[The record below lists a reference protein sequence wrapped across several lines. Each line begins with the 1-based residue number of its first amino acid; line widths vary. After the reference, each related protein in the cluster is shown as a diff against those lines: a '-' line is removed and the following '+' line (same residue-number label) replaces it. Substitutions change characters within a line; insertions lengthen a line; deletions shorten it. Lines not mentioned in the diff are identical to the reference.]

1 MAITFV
7 KSPLINVGDLLK
19 SSDIAKQ
26 SEAMNSRLR
35 SGLAEPWRIVFL
47 YASLFRQIR
56 NSDGLLSF
64 PANLEFF
71 KSYQHLDPA
80 KASWPEAEAG
90 DPAGVNV
97 TNSLGSLI
105 YGVDAPNIPSEFEV
119 LDGVPLTVP
128 GTISLPETPLEHWT
142 LGKYQRGAV
151 DASLGASA
159 APMLDVADQFWRLY
173 QGPTSPHGNAYGGY
187 MAGPQYGAYC
197 GTFLGNPVQGLNH
210 ILTNTKTGAVTTFNA
225 TCAVYGSSAEE
236 SGSNVNYIGETESTI
251 YVVKIDGSVQ
261 VFDRQDWMQGPYTDE
276 VRLRK
281 TAAKMIDRVFAMFAS
296 EHRGSDSQRKINGG
310 SLENAFDFQSF
321 FTKQYQLAPAR
332 GQATGGIIAPTYP
345 VFTIGLV
352 TANPAVPPIQI
363 GSYRAAD
370 GFVIASGLITIT
382 AASIGAVQ
390 VFEFEI
396 TKDNVVV
403 ESFSIETDIEGV
415 GSSIFVVS
423 NPIGTDSVFGIN
435 LASATVAGG
444 DEIRVEIAELADRKP
459 RIFDAYALLRLA
471 GAKISGSLDGGG
483 QSESDSTGIYA
494 RHQQNCNVTNAYG
507 LSAVPDAPAY
517 INQSAVFETARQ
529 LSKNVRIIPR
539 QQLLGYEVKDG
550 KSILYFKRFAYGSS
564 LMDAFDG
571 IAPTEEEIAKNVQ
584 ANGIRAKAPAK
595 GWSNEWL
602 MGVDFKV
609 SSAFSNNT
617 SIWRPEV
624 YADYW
629 SLNNRCIF
637 HAQEL
642 GNVTNQRIRTHVA
655 YGLTTANGNTLAE
668 APSSFNYAKKDSGN
682 LNEKDCLGDAACEA
696 NRLKFYKS
704 CRIYEPWP
712 EIESVVKNGTDEV
725 KVTFKTRLRST
736 VGEVNGATSGNIPR
750 ILNAGDLTALAAEP
764 FRTDENGIREYLFSQ
779 GAVNNVTHNCNMTQ
793 AGNKAINQTG
803 VGLGGVYGS
812 CYPDFLFVKLIEK
825 PYTDEPFDNNDQD
838 SEDTPVDFLRE
849 TQKEIYLRAIC
860 EGFVDGGTTAT
871 INCLGGATGGLYAY
885 TYETLNYEA
894 HGKAWPTLLN
904 SVDRPDSP
912 RGFWPMPNTIMRA
925 ERFNQFSAAIN
936 LLTKVPLMM
945 PMVVQY
951 RTTVRNGSK
960 DVDGIGWPSTSTDV
974 CAFPMTSADTRAL
987 MPSIGGLSLID
998 DTPSG
1003 WSNWSSAQSL
1013 SATASLFEGSCG
1025 TTGTNWKQVN
1035 SSIRLEIDI
1044 QPTSEQKNALPPDLR
1059 ALVDELKVST
1069 VAKIFKNEV
1078 AQKANV
1084 VSVLGNSEECGTS
1097 NFFKNGTGFDFVNEG
1112 PEETFC
1118 GVFNGSYDPL
1128 DYYSPRGASFIQG
1141 DGGASGA
1148 CAAGWQANL
1157 NIELL
1162 GGTSDNFVEIVPT

>member
-1 MAITFV
+1 VAITFV
-7 KSPLINVGDLLK
+7 KSPFINVGDLLK

-35 SGLAEPWRIVFL
+35 SGLAEPWRIVYL

-97 TNSLGSLI
+97 TSSLGSLI

-187 MAGPQYGAYC
+187 MAGPQYGDDC
-197 GTFLGNPVQGLNH
+197 GNGVQGLNH
-210 ILTNTKTGAVTTFNA
+210 KLTNTKTAAVIDFLA
-225 TCAVYGSSAEE
+225 TCAGLLE
-236 SGSNVNYIGETESTI
+236 SGTNVHYISETESTI
-251 YVVKIDGSVQ
+251 YVVKIDGSVE

-332 GQATGGIIAPTYP
+332 GATTGGDIYSIYP
-345 VFTIGLV
+345 EFTIGLV
-352 TANPAVPPIQI
+352 TANSAVPPMEI

-370 GFVIASGLITIT
+370 GFVIASGLVTIK
-382 AASIGAVQ
+382 AASTGAVQ
-390 VFEFEI
+390 TLTFDI

-403 ESFSIETDIEGV
+403 QSFSIQTDIAGV
-415 GSSIFVVS
+415 GSSIFVI
-423 NPIGTDSVFGIN
+423 NDPIGTDSVFGIN

-483 QSESDSTGIYA
+483 QSESDATGIYN

-529 LSKNVRIIPR
+529 LSRNVRIIPR

-571 IAPTEEEIAKNVQ
+571 IAPTAEEIAKNVQ

-629 SLNNRCIF
+629 SLNNRCLF

-642 GNVTNQRIRTHVA
+642 GNVNQSILNDKNPRLRKHIAFGEATD
-655 YGLTTANGNTLAE
+655 NGNLIAE
-668 APSSFNYAKKDSGN
+668 APSSFNYAKKDNIVYGN
-682 LNEKDCLGDAACEA
+682 LNSKNCNADPACEA

-712 EIESVVKNGTDEV
+712 EIESVVQNGTDEV

-793 AGNKAINQTG
+793 AGNKAINQQSNE
-803 VGLGGVYGS
+803 LGGVYGS

-825 PYTDEPFDNNDQD
+825 PYTDEPYDNNDQD

-894 HGKAWPTLLN
+894 HGKAWPTLLD

-945 PMVVQY
+945 PMVAQY

-960 DVDGIGWPSTSTDV
+960 DVDGIGWPSTSADV
-974 CAFPMTSADTRAL
+974 CAYPMSSQDTRAL
-987 MPSIGGLSLID
+987 MPSIGGLALVD
-998 DTPSG
+998 DTPSLWFD
-1003 WSNWSSAQSL
+1003 WSGNQVL

-1035 SSIRLEIDI
+1035 SSQRLEIDI
-1044 QPTSEQKNALPPDLR
+1044 QPASEQLNALPPDLR
-1059 ALVDELKVST
+1059 ALVEELKVST
-1069 VAKIFKNEV
+1069 VAKIIKNEV

-1084 VSVLGNSEECGTS
+1084 VSVDTSSEPCGPAY
-1097 NFFKNGTGFDFVNEG
+1097 FFKNGTGFVFLPEG

-1118 GVFNGSYDPL
+1118 GVFGGSYDPL

-1141 DGGASGA
+1141 DSGGA
-1148 CAAGWQANL
+1148 CVAGWQANL